1 MEQKDENNRGGELK
15 LKLKGGKKSLFIFI
29 QKAFKHNN
37 SFVDVGGILWT
48 VFFFISICC
57 FSRGWEL
64 PWMLHPCSS
73 QKMGSSGTGSN
84 AWEKLSQISDQAGV
98 KRLKREKLL

>member
-48 VFFFISICC
+48 VFFFHLNLLLQQRVGTALDAASLQ
-57 FSRGWEL
+57 FSEDGQQWNWQQCL
-64 PWMLHPCSS
+64 G
-73 QKMGSSGTGSN
+73 K
-84 AWEKLSQISDQAGV
+84 AVSDFRPSWCKETQT
-98 KRLKREKLL
+98 

>member
-48 VFFFISICC
+48 VFFF
-57 FSRGWEL
+57 
-64 PWMLHPCSS
+64 SS
-73 QKMGSSGTGSN
+73 QSAASAEGGNCLGCCIPAVLRRWAAVELAAMLGKSCLRFQT
-84 AWEKLSQISDQAGV
+84 KLV
-98 KRLKREKLL
+98 